1 MEKEMLVLA
10 KFKEGEGK
18 FEKFMGFMQSPEGLA
33 ERQKV
38 AVVEKTVASVTPDK
52 SAVMFKIFCTDEEAL
67 QKFIEGTEVSKPIM
81 DDVMDSYTIYDLT
94 KVKEGNNM
102 SILAKY
108 NAAMEAKDEAA
119 MNEILHDDYKFTMH
133 ASGNVLGKADVIK
146 WAMSGDIN
154 RDKIRVIFE
163 NDEIGVEH
171 SFVSFND
178 GNTEAVMAVF
188 KYQDGKIISLE
199 TGATKIPK

>member
-1 MEKEMLVLA
+1 
-10 KFKEGEGK
+10 
-18 FEKFMGFMQSPEGLA
+18 
-33 ERQKV
+33 
-38 AVVEKTVASVTPDK
+38 
-52 SAVMFKIFCTDEEAL
+52 
-67 QKFIEGTEVSKPIM
+67 
-81 DDVMDSYTIYDLT
+81 
-94 KVKEGNNM
+94 M
-102 SILAKY
+102 SILEKY
-108 NAAMEAKDEAA
+108 NAAMEAKDEAT

-133 ASGNVLGKADVIK
+133 ASGNVLGKVDVIK
-146 WAMSGDIN
+146 WAMSGDIK

-188 KYQDGKIISLE
+188 KYQDGKMISLE